1 MFHSVLPVFVL
12 KQRIEKPCK
21 NSLLSDPEKNLFFQS
36 PVSAIFWT
44 NRRRRWRHQRAKKYF
59 GNFFRIFY
67 SVSLVFFLFS
77 RNFPLFLFLSP
88 LLSSPSSLTSLS
100 PLSSPLVGT
109 QRNREGEKGR
119 RRRFR
124 RQCRLSRPPPPPL
137 DPSREKRTKTWN
149 LLLKLSIPIFGILL
163 GWQTFAL
170 GVAIKHVDRAESSK
184 VYTGNANATTKLLSF
199 QMVNPLRGLSPFLLP
214 PTDIGSDSER
224 QPRHHPVQ
232 VQKGGEEN
240 STTSTG
246 RTPLAKF
253 SQ

>member
-1 MFHSVLPVFVL
+1 MFFFFSLGISLYSFSSLP
-12 KQRIEKPCK
+12 
-21 NSLLSDPEKNLFFQS
+21 S
-36 PVSAIFWT
+36 
-44 NRRRRWRHQRAKKYF
+44 
-59 GNFFRIFY
+59 
-67 SVSLVFFLFS
+67 
-77 RNFPLFLFLSP
+77 FPLPLLLPLSLPSP
-88 LLSSPSSLTSLS
+88 L
-100 PLSSPLVGT
+100 PLLERSET
-109 QRNREGEKGR
+109 EKGR
-119 RRRFR
+119 RGVAAAFAANAAF
-124 RQCRLSRPPPPPL
+124 PAPPL